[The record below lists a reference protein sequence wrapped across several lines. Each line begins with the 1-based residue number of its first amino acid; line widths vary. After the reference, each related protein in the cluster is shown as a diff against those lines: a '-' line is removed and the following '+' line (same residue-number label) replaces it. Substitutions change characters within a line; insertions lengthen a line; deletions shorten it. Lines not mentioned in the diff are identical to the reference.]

1 MIAVLRQRDFS
12 LLWLGGVFSV
22 VGDYFLFVAL
32 PFFVYER
39 TGSVLATGAM
49 FAAETLPRL
58 LFGSVAGVFV
68 DRWDRKKTMVISDLS
83 RALVLLPLLAVAA
96 GGPLALVYAVAFVEA
111 SVSMF
116 FLPAKGAIIPSL
128 LAERD
133 LTAANSL
140 NSLSEEVPSLVGA
153 LLGGALLGVAGL
165 SGLVLLDVATYLV
178 SALLISLIAAPSP
191 VAPDDEP
198 DVTPEVPAEV
208 AVSAWASALKEWL
221 GGLRLIKRERRLAIL
236 FAVVSIATVGEGVV
250 TVLVIIFFR
259 DVLGGG
265 SAEFSYFVAAYGVGG
280 ILGSLLLGRLSRVL
294 DETRVFSLSLIANG
308 MLLIAMFNTPLLF
321 AIAALSVLAGM
332 TVVGWLVTSQTL
344 LQKWVAD
351 QCLGRVFGAY
361 ETTQALALLAGM
373 GFAVVL
379 EGSLGVVV
387 VLSIVGVA
395 WSLAG
400 LAAWSTLSQGR

>member
-351 QCLGRVFGAY
+351 QYLGRVFGAY